1 MSMIGDGAGGSRGAG
16 RVGADPAAAAELRGG
31 GATGGR
37 SKRPSH
43 GESFASAL
51 KKSKATSSKA
61 DEMAAAEL
69 MAQTLQRTSFV
80 QPQKP
85 IDVTL
90 ASTGSPVAAKPV
102 VARGTLDKLENL
114 QDPAPRGF
122 LRRPD
127 SVVSLPSTLAA
138 EDAPHAADAPR
149 PSSTLPTTSIATADD
164 AMRAPVAEDAPAAPM
179 AEGDTTPHRARRDTI
194 PDIAPPAR
202 AVSAQDLGRITIGSV
217 RTLRDTA
224 PAPVD
229 GTPSTNMVVHA
240 SGPIAASLVEVASA
254 AAPPAMAPAAP
265 IERATLPPP
274 IVEAESIPEG
284 IVGVDGAELRLGSGD
299 DALSLRITAEKH
311 VVRVH
316 ATAAS
321 AAMAD
326 VLVQQVDE
334 LRQALGAHGLELG
347 ELSTSTGGGSS
358 SGDRDGDSAGGREAS
373 ESDGPQEPRPVRRRG
388 VRVVA

>member
-1 MSMIGDGAGGSRGAG
+1 MIGDGAGGSRGAG
-16 RVGADPAAAAELRGG
+16 GVGVDPTAAAELRG

-90 ASTGSPVAAKPV
+90 ASTGLPVSAKPV
-102 VARGTLDKLENL
+102 VARGTLEQLENL
-114 QDPAPRGF
+114 QDSARRGF
-122 LRRPD
+122 SRRPD
-127 SVVSLPSTLAA
+127 SALSMSSTPSAD
-138 EDAPHAADAPR
+138 DAPHAADAPR

-164 AMRAPVAEDAPAAPM
+164 ATREPAGMDTPAAP
-179 AEGDTTPHRARRDTI
+179 ATGSDTQVRRARRDTI

-217 RTLRDTA
+217 RTVRDTA

-229 GTPSTNMVVHA
+229 AAPATTMVVHA
-240 SGPIAASLVEVASA
+240 SGAISSLPA
-254 AAPPAMAPAAP
+254 AAEAVPAAMAPAAP

-274 IVEAESIPEG
+274 IVESGSTPEG
-284 IVGVDGAELRLGSGD
+284 VVGVDGAELRLGSGE

-316 ATAAS
+316 ATAAN

-326 VLVQQVDE
+326 ALVLEVDE

-358 SGDRDGDSAGGREAS
+358 ASDGDSAGGGREAS
-373 ESDGPQEPRPVRRRG
+373 DADGPQEPRPVRRRG